1 MLDELKKITSP
12 DDNGW
17 PIPLTGGKRIG
28 VGLRSKT
35 TMCLE
40 RVLGVKKVLEEPED
54 EDEDVAESTTASS
67 IGASKLANTS
77 VPAHIQASFNHFDVD
92 STGNLDYKELR
103 NTLHFYGLDV
113 THPAAAEIIAKYDDH
128 PDGRM
133 QLGEFAEL
141 VANMEHGMVRLAPP
155 SADSTSQT
163 SPAAAPLVTPAA
175 VPAAH
180 GMVESD
186 SERDNVPFRIKMTFD
201 KFDVDGNGVFD
212 YKELRNALKAMGY
225 DTSDAC
231 AAKYVECYDDQPDGT
246 MQLEEFAQLV
256 ADLDQGL
263 TRVREAQTGTRLTH
277 DVEQFNNIMKR
288 MTHVQPEA
296 PMSDLDGV
304 GELAWFD
311 KSITRIKG
319 MFSPPPSRD
328 ESEDP
333 TDRRSSRPPAT
344 AASHQPSRRPATAD
358 DAFTA

>member
-1 MLDELKKITSP
+1 MKL
-12 DDNGW
+12 
-17 PIPLTGGKRIG
+17 LTQGQ
-28 VGLRSKT
+28 
-35 TMCLE
+35 
-40 RVLGVKKVLEEPED
+40 LEEPKSEQD
-54 EDEDVAESTTASS
+54 
-67 IGASKLANTS
+67 
-77 VPAHIQASFNHFDVD
+77 
-92 STGNLDYKELR
+92 
-103 NTLHFYGLDV
+103 
-113 THPAAAEIIAKYDDH
+113 
-128 PDGRM
+128 
-133 QLGEFAEL
+133 
-141 VANMEHGMVRLAPP
+141 NM
-155 SADSTSQT
+155 
-163 SPAAAPLVTPAA
+163 PL
-175 VPAAH
+175 
-180 GMVESD
+180 
-186 SERDNVPFRIKMTFD
+186 RIKMIFDDFDTNRNGTF
-201 KFDVDGNGVFD
+201 N

-225 DTSDAC
+225 DTNDPG
-231 AAKYVECYDDQPDGT
+231 AAKYIECYDDQPDGA
-246 MQLEEFAQLV
+246 MQLQEFAQLV

-288 MTHVQPEA
+288 MTHVQPEV

>member
-1 MLDELKKITSP
+1 
-12 DDNGW
+12 
-17 PIPLTGGKRIG
+17 
-28 VGLRSKT
+28 
-35 TMCLE
+35 
-40 RVLGVKKVLEEPED
+40 
-54 EDEDVAESTTASS
+54 
-67 IGASKLANTS
+67 
-77 VPAHIQASFNHFDVD
+77 
-92 STGNLDYKELR
+92 
-103 NTLHFYGLDV
+103 
-113 THPAAAEIIAKYDDH
+113 
-128 PDGRM
+128 
-133 QLGEFAEL
+133 
-141 VANMEHGMVRLAPP
+141 
-155 SADSTSQT
+155 
-163 SPAAAPLVTPAA
+163 
-175 VPAAH
+175 
-180 GMVESD
+180 
-186 SERDNVPFRIKMTFD
+186 MTFD